1 MKRLL
6 IPFRTF
12 FEIWFG
18 TCDIYVNSRG
28 QLNGEVHLF
37 WFKPR
42 SISCPAESTI
52 SSKFIQLAT
61 YTPPALLTRIHYVLP
76 TTQPQSPDNTP
87 TVHIPIKPLAPT
99 S

>member
-6 IPFRTF
+6 TLSRTF
-12 FEIWFG
+12 FETWFG

-28 QLNGEVHLF
+28 QLTGEVHLF
-37 WFKPR
+37 WFTPR
-42 SISCPAESTI
+42 PINFPAESNI
-52 SSKFIQLAT
+52 SSLFIQLAT

-76 TTQPQSPDNTP
+76 TTQPQPPDNTP